1 MLRAA
6 ASLFVL
12 YSLPGK
18 CHALK
23 GDRLGAFAARL
34 AGGYRLVFEP
44 AHDALPVNAGGT
56 VDPLRVTA
64 VRVVAIEDYH
74 D

>member
-1 MLRAA
+1 
-6 ASLFVL
+6 
-12 YSLPGK
+12 
-18 CHALK
+18 
-23 GDRLGAFAARL
+23 LGAFAVRL
-34 AGGYRLVFEP
+34 AAGYRLVFEQ
-44 AHDALPVNAGGT
+44 AHDPLPVNAGGT